1 MTSAPPPLPKSR
13 APLIMG
19 GVGLGALILLAAW
32 VLLRSPADDIND
44 PKQTFPNHPVRA
56 QLTDADKE
64 YYAKVS
70 QVAVTPTLIVGVELE
85 LAQLV
90 GAEGVTDRNPIYSG
104 LMNASAQEIA
114 GIAWKGVDRRL
125 VKAAAGYR
133 LARID
138 EAKLVAQLQLPDMKT
153 VGAKLFVEFLT
164 SLAPDEQGRSRT
176 AGEAVQATLA
186 KGVASAADTVK
197 ELSAASTTV
206 QSLEMAIMDAHTL
219 LLKELTPE
227 ESLGVPSYFESVQS
241 ARQRFEARAKEAMK
255 SLDKLALSKALIGR
269 RSAKM
274 DFNFEPGEIRE
285 LEILSQEAKGHCI
298 VTTVKVDVIS
308 RFLKE
313 HKQGELRIVHST
325 LTDGAAEVLF
335 VE

>member
-1 MTSAPPPLPKSR
+1 
-13 APLIMG
+13 LIWG
-19 GVGLGALILLAAW
+19 GAGLAALVFLAAW
-32 VLLRSPADDIND
+32 LLLRSPADDIND

-56 QLTDADKE
+56 QLTAADKE
-64 YYAKVS
+64 YYSKVS
-70 QVAVTPTLIVGVELE
+70 RVAVTPTLIVGVELE

-114 GIAWKGVDRRL
+114 GISWKGVDRRL

-138 EAKLVAQLQLPDMKT
+138 EAKLIAQLQLPNMKT
-153 VGAKLFVEFLT
+153 VGTKLFVEFLM
-164 SLAPDEQGRSRT
+164 SLAPDEQGRSPT

-186 KGVASAADTVK
+186 RGVASAADTVK
-197 ELSAASTTV
+197 ELSAASATV
-206 QSLEMAIMDAHTL
+206 QSLEMAVMDAHTQ

-241 ARQRFEARAKEAMK
+241 ARQRLEARTKEAMK
-255 SLDKLALSKALIGR
+255 AVDKQSLAKALIGR

-274 DFNFEPGEIRE
+274 DFEFEPGEIRG

-298 VTTVKVDVIS
+298 VTTVKVEVIS

-325 LTDGAAEVLF
+325 LTDGAPEVLF

>member
-70 QVAVTPTLIVGVELE
+70 RVAVTPTLIVGVELE

-90 GAEGVTDRNPIYSG
+90 GVEGVMDRNPIYSG

-114 GIAWKGVDRRL
+114 GISWKGVDRRL

-153 VGAKLFVEFLT
+153 AGAKLFVEFLT

-255 SLDKLALSKALIGR
+255 GLDKLALSKALIGR

-274 DFNFEPGEIRE
+274 NFNFEPGEIRE